1 MAKIKL
7 KPIVKRHEGETY
19 TFINGVA
26 EVPGMRMFGTAV
38 CITLQEFFELIKGED
53 YVNLASK

>member
-26 EVPGMRMFGTAV
+26 EVPGMRMGSRNKRFSPKPVT
-38 CITLQEFFELIKGED
+38 ITLKEFFELIKE
-53 YVNLASK
+53 K

>member
-26 EVPGMRMFGTAV
+26 EVPGMRMGGKHKWYSPKPVT
-38 CITLQEFFELIKGED
+38 ITLKEFFELTEKQ
-53 YVNLASK
+53 S